1 MIFFGSKPRN
11 GIAGSYTTSMFNV
24 SRKLHAV
31 FHHGFTS
38 YSPTKTVGRF
48 HFLYV
53 LYSIYSLQIFSMM
66 AIVTSVRWEL
76 IEVLIGID
84 LIIIDME
91 YLPICFYYFT
101 PCEYNLPLET
111 GFLKL
116 GPVWNSFAMIFPWRF
131 LVGRCHFKALL
142 DLWLLRALQH
152 LFYGFPANSVHL
164 QCRRLAGDLQ
174 ETRVWSV
181 GQEDPLVQEI
191 ATHSNILAW
200 EIPWTQEPRR
210 LQSMGSHRVRQD
222 WVTKQQ

>member
-101 PCEYNLPLET
+101 PCEYSLPLET

-116 GPVWNSFAMIFPWRF
+116 GPVWNSFAMIFPRRF
-131 LVGRCHFKALL
+131 LEGRCHIKALL

-164 QCRRLAGDLQ
+164 QCRRLAGDTGLIRGSGRSPGTGNSNPLQ
-174 ETRVWSV
+174 YSCLGNPMDTGASQATVHGVTQSQTRLS
-181 GQEDPLVQEI
+181 D
-191 ATHSNILAW
+191 
-200 EIPWTQEPRR
+200 
-210 LQSMGSHRVRQD
+210 
-222 WVTKQQ
+222 